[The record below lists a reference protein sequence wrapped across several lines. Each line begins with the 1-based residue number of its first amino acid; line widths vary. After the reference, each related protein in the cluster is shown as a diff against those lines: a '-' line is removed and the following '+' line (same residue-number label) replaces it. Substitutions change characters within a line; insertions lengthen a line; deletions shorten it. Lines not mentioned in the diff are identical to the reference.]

1 MLGTGTEV
9 TFRACD
15 QYQLMVEDFTRAVAE
30 GRPADLTESRHLT
43 RILGAMV
50 AA

>member
-1 MLGTGTEV
+1 
-9 TFRACD
+9 
-15 QYQLMVEDFTRAVAE
+15 LMVEDFVRAVAE
-30 GRPADLTESRHLT
+30 GRQADLAESRHLT

>member
-1 MLGTGTEV
+1 
-9 TFRACD
+9 
-15 QYQLMVEDFTRAVAE
+15 MVEDFASAVAE
-30 GRPADLTESRHLT
+30 GRQTDLEQSRHLT